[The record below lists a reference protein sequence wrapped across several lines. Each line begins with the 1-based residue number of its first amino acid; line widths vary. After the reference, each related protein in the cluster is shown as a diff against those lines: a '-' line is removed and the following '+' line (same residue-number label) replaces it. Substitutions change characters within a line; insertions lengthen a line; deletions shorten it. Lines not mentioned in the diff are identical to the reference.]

1 MRGSEVIRLS
11 VFFDHILQA
20 EEQTGKHIP
29 ELLAEV
35 KEEGI
40 SAVEI
45 NRTYLLEHPETLEM
59 LETAGLQVSC
69 IYEFYALERG
79 RETEKARR
87 HIEIARKAKAGK
99 ILIVPGFFS
108 VETEEFVNCVPDR
121 EKVWDYLSHSEKAVR
136 MAEGLREIVEMA
148 GSRNAVKDEKI
159 TEPHGIAD
167 VKKNADS
174 QSAADITPIPVV
186 IEDFDDRNSPI
197 ACVSGMKWFAE
208 QVPGLCFT
216 FDTGN
221 FIIHGEDIF
230 AAWEELKDKV
240 VHVHC
245 KDRKISAKKLLKVQK
260 TESSEPLKVQKTE
273 SDEPL
278 QAQETDAD
286 KAMEMQK
293 IYTDK
298 PLQAQEADADKAM
311 EMQKI
316 YTDKP
321 LQAQENTTPDIKEC
335 YLPAAVGEGCIPI
348 KELVYKMKEY
358 GYRGYLAIEHFDAA
372 DQEAYM
378 QKSAANLQE
387 YCS

>member
-35 KEEGI
+35 KKAGI

-45 NRTYLLEHPETLEM
+45 NCTYLLEHPATLEM

-87 HIEIARKAKAGK
+87 HIEIARKTKAGK

-121 EKVWDYLSHSEKAVR
+121 EKVWDYLSHSEKAQR
-136 MAEGLREIVEMA
+136 MVDGLREIVEMA
-148 GSRNAVKDEKI
+148 GSRN
-159 TEPHGIAD
+159 IAD
-167 VKKNADS
+167 
-174 QSAADITPIPVV
+174 TPITVV

-197 ACVSGMKWFAE
+197 ACVSGMQWFAE

-221 FIIHGEDIF
+221 FIIHGENIF

-245 KDRKISAKKLLKVQK
+245 KDRKIS
-260 TESSEPLKVQKTE
+260 S
-273 SDEPL
+273 
-278 QAQETDAD
+278 
-286 KAMEMQK
+286 
-293 IYTDK
+293 DK
-298 PLQAQEADADKAM
+298 PLQT
-311 EMQKI
+311 QKN
-316 YTDKP
+316 
-321 LQAQENTTPDIKEC
+321 ATPDIKEC

-387 YCS
+387 YCSQTGMGIYTK

>member
-35 KEEGI
+35 KKAGI

-45 NRTYLLEHPETLEM
+45 NSTYLLEHLATLEM

-87 HIEIARKAKAGK
+87 HIEIARKTKAGK

-121 EKVWDYLSHSEKAVR
+121 EKVWDYLSHSEKAQR
-136 MAEGLREIVEMA
+136 MADGLREIVEMA
-148 GSRNAVKDEKI
+148 GSRN
-159 TEPHGIAD
+159 IAD
-167 VKKNADS
+167 
-174 QSAADITPIPVV
+174 TPITVV

-197 ACVSGMKWFAE
+197 ACVSGMQWFAE

-245 KDRKISAKKLLKVQK
+245 KDRKIS
-260 TESSEPLKVQKTE
+260 S
-273 SDEPL
+273 
-278 QAQETDAD
+278 
-286 KAMEMQK
+286 
-293 IYTDK
+293 DK
-298 PLQAQEADADKAM
+298 PLQT
-311 EMQKI
+311 QKN
-316 YTDKP
+316 
-321 LQAQENTTPDIKEC
+321 ATPDIKEC

-387 YCS
+387 YCSQTGMEIYTK

>member
-1 MRGSEVIRLS
+1 MRGSEIIRLS
-11 VFFDHILQA
+11 AFFDHILQA

-35 KEEGI
+35 KKAGI

-45 NRTYLLEHPETLEM
+45 NCTYLLEHPATLEM

-87 HIEIARKAKAGK
+87 HIEIARKTKAGK

-121 EKVWDYLSHSEKAVR
+121 EKVWDYLSHSEKAQR
-136 MAEGLREIVEMA
+136 MADGLREIVEMA
-148 GSRNAVKDEKI
+148 GSRN
-159 TEPHGIAD
+159 IAD
-167 VKKNADS
+167 
-174 QSAADITPIPVV
+174 TPITVV

-197 ACVSGMKWFAE
+197 ACVSGMQWFAE

-221 FIIHGEDIF
+221 FIIHGENIF

-245 KDRKISAKKLLKVQK
+245 KDRKIS
-260 TESSEPLKVQKTE
+260 S
-273 SDEPL
+273 
-278 QAQETDAD
+278 
-286 KAMEMQK
+286 
-293 IYTDK
+293 DK
-298 PLQAQEADADKAM
+298 PLQT
-311 EMQKI
+311 QKNA
-316 YTDKP
+316 T
-321 LQAQENTTPDIKEC
+321 LDIKEC

-387 YCS
+387 YCSQTGMGIYTK

>member
-11 VFFDHILQA
+11 AFFDHILQA

-35 KEEGI
+35 KKAGI

-45 NRTYLLEHPETLEM
+45 NCTYLLEHPATLEM

-87 HIEIARKAKAGK
+87 HIEIARKTKAGK

-121 EKVWDYLSHSEKAVR
+121 EKVWDYLSHSEKAQR
-136 MAEGLREIVEMA
+136 MADGLREIVEMA
-148 GSRNAVKDEKI
+148 GSRN
-159 TEPHGIAD
+159 IAD
-167 VKKNADS
+167 
-174 QSAADITPIPVV
+174 TPITVV

-197 ACVSGMKWFAE
+197 ACVSGMQWFAE

-221 FIIHGEDIF
+221 FIIHGENIF

-245 KDRKISAKKLLKVQK
+245 KDRKIS
-260 TESSEPLKVQKTE
+260 S
-273 SDEPL
+273 
-278 QAQETDAD
+278 
-286 KAMEMQK
+286 
-293 IYTDK
+293 DK
-298 PLQAQEADADKAM
+298 PLQT
-311 EMQKI
+311 QKNA
-316 YTDKP
+316 T
-321 LQAQENTTPDIKEC
+321 LDIKEC

-387 YCS
+387 YCSQTGMGIYTK

>member
-29 ELLAEV
+29 VLLAEV
-35 KEEGI
+35 KKAGI

-45 NRTYLLEHPETLEM
+45 NCTYLLEHPATLEM

-87 HIEIARKAKAGK
+87 HIEIARKTKAGK

-121 EKVWDYLSHSEKAVR
+121 EKVRFYLSHSEKAQR
-136 MAEGLREIVEMA
+136 MADGLREIVEMA
-148 GSRNAVKDEKI
+148 GSRN
-159 TEPHGIAD
+159 IAD
-167 VKKNADS
+167 
-174 QSAADITPIPVV
+174 TPITVV

-197 ACVSGMKWFAE
+197 ACVSGMQWFAE

-221 FIIHGEDIF
+221 FIIHGENIF

-245 KDRKISAKKLLKVQK
+245 KDRKIS
-260 TESSEPLKVQKTE
+260 S
-273 SDEPL
+273 
-278 QAQETDAD
+278 
-286 KAMEMQK
+286 
-293 IYTDK
+293 DK
-298 PLQAQEADADKAM
+298 PLQT
-311 EMQKI
+311 QKN
-316 YTDKP
+316 
-321 LQAQENTTPDIKEC
+321 ATPDIKEC

-387 YCS
+387 YCSQTGMGIYTK

>member
-35 KEEGI
+35 KKAGI

-45 NRTYLLEHPETLEM
+45 NSTYLLKHLATLEM

-87 HIEIARKAKAGK
+87 HIEIARKTKAGK

-108 VETEEFVNCVPDR
+108 VETEEFANCVPDR
-121 EKVWDYLSHSEKAVR
+121 EKVWDYLSHSEKAQR
-136 MAEGLREIVEMA
+136 MADGLREIVEMA
-148 GSRNAVKDEKI
+148 GSRN
-159 TEPHGIAD
+159 IAD
-167 VKKNADS
+167 
-174 QSAADITPIPVV
+174 TPITVV

-197 ACVSGMKWFAE
+197 ACVSGMQWFAE

-221 FIIHGEDIF
+221 FIIHGENIF

-245 KDRKISAKKLLKVQK
+245 KDRKIS
-260 TESSEPLKVQKTE
+260 S
-273 SDEPL
+273 
-278 QAQETDAD
+278 
-286 KAMEMQK
+286 
-293 IYTDK
+293 DK
-298 PLQAQEADADKAM
+298 PLQT
-311 EMQKI
+311 QKN
-316 YTDKP
+316 
-321 LQAQENTTPDIKEC
+321 ATPDIKEC

-387 YCS
+387 YCSQTGMGIYTK

>member
-29 ELLAEV
+29 ELLAEA
-35 KEEGI
+35 KKAGI

-45 NRTYLLEHPETLEM
+45 NCTYLLEHPATLEM
-59 LETAGLQVSC
+59 LETAGLQVSR

-87 HIEIARKAKAGK
+87 HIEIARKTKAGK

-121 EKVWDYLSHSEKAVR
+121 EKVWDYLSHSEKAQR
-136 MAEGLREIVEMA
+136 MADGLREIVEMA
-148 GSRNAVKDEKI
+148 GSRN
-159 TEPHGIAD
+159 IAD
-167 VKKNADS
+167 
-174 QSAADITPIPVV
+174 TPITVV

-197 ACVSGMKWFAE
+197 ACVSGMQWFAE

-245 KDRKISAKKLLKVQK
+245 KDRKIS
-260 TESSEPLKVQKTE
+260 S
-273 SDEPL
+273 
-278 QAQETDAD
+278 
-286 KAMEMQK
+286 
-293 IYTDK
+293 DK
-298 PLQAQEADADKAM
+298 PLQT
-311 EMQKI
+311 QKN
-316 YTDKP
+316 
-321 LQAQENTTPDIKEC
+321 ATPDIKEC

-372 DQEAYM
+372 EQEAYM

-387 YCS
+387 YCSQTGMEIYTK

>member
-29 ELLAEV
+29 VLLAEV
-35 KEEGI
+35 KKAGI

-45 NRTYLLEHPETLEM
+45 NCTYLLEHPATLEM

-87 HIEIARKAKAGK
+87 HIEIARKTKAGK

-121 EKVWDYLSHSEKAVR
+121 EKVWDYLSHSEKAQR
-136 MAEGLREIVEMA
+136 MADGLREIVEMA
-148 GSRNAVKDEKI
+148 GSRN
-159 TEPHGIAD
+159 IAD
-167 VKKNADS
+167 
-174 QSAADITPIPVV
+174 TPITVV

-197 ACVSGMKWFAE
+197 ACVSGMQWFAE

-221 FIIHGEDIF
+221 FIIHGENIF

-245 KDRKISAKKLLKVQK
+245 KDRKIS
-260 TESSEPLKVQKTE
+260 S
-273 SDEPL
+273 
-278 QAQETDAD
+278 
-286 KAMEMQK
+286 
-293 IYTDK
+293 DK
-298 PLQAQEADADKAM
+298 PLQT
-311 EMQKI
+311 QKN
-316 YTDKP
+316 
-321 LQAQENTTPDIKEC
+321 ATPDIKEC
-335 YLPAAVGEGCIPI
+335 YLLAAVGEGCIPI

-387 YCS
+387 YCSQTGMGIYTK

>member
-35 KEEGI
+35 KKAGI

-45 NRTYLLEHPETLEM
+45 NCTYLLEHPATLEM

-87 HIEIARKAKAGK
+87 HIENARKTKAGK

-121 EKVWDYLSHSEKAVR
+121 EKVWDYLSHSEKAQR
-136 MAEGLREIVEMA
+136 MADGLREIVEMA
-148 GSRNAVKDEKI
+148 GSRN
-159 TEPHGIAD
+159 IAD
-167 VKKNADS
+167 
-174 QSAADITPIPVV
+174 TPITVV

-197 ACVSGMKWFAE
+197 ACVSGMQWFAE

-245 KDRKISAKKLLKVQK
+245 KDRKIS
-260 TESSEPLKVQKTE
+260 S
-273 SDEPL
+273 
-278 QAQETDAD
+278 
-286 KAMEMQK
+286 
-293 IYTDK
+293 DK
-298 PLQAQEADADKAM
+298 PLQT
-311 EMQKI
+311 QKN
-316 YTDKP
+316 
-321 LQAQENTTPDIKEC
+321 ATPDIKEC

-372 DQEAYM
+372 EQEAYM

-387 YCS
+387 YCSQTGMEIYTK

>member
-35 KEEGI
+35 KKAGI

-45 NRTYLLEHPETLEM
+45 NRTYLLEHPATLEM

-87 HIEIARKAKAGK
+87 HIEIARKTKAEK

-108 VETEEFVNCVPDR
+108 VEAEEFVNCVPDR
-121 EKVWDYLSHSEKAVR
+121 EKVWDYLSHSEKAQR
-136 MAEGLREIVEMA
+136 MADGLREIVEMA
-148 GSRNAVKDEKI
+148 GSRN
-159 TEPHGIAD
+159 IAD
-167 VKKNADS
+167 
-174 QSAADITPIPVV
+174 TPITVV

-197 ACVSGMKWFAE
+197 ACVSGMQWFAE

-245 KDRKISAKKLLKVQK
+245 KDRKIS
-260 TESSEPLKVQKTE
+260 S
-273 SDEPL
+273 
-278 QAQETDAD
+278 
-286 KAMEMQK
+286 
-293 IYTDK
+293 DK
-298 PLQAQEADADKAM
+298 PLQT
-311 EMQKI
+311 QKN
-316 YTDKP
+316 
-321 LQAQENTTPDIKEC
+321 ATPDIKEC

-387 YCS
+387 YCSQTGMEIYTK

>member
-35 KEEGI
+35 KKAGI

-45 NRTYLLEHPETLEM
+45 NCTYLLEHPATLEM

-87 HIEIARKAKAGK
+87 HIEIARKTKAGK

-121 EKVWDYLSHSEKAVR
+121 EKVWDYLSHSEKAQR
-136 MAEGLREIVEMA
+136 MADGLREIVEMA
-148 GSRNAVKDEKI
+148 GSRN
-159 TEPHGIAD
+159 IAD
-167 VKKNADS
+167 
-174 QSAADITPIPVV
+174 TPITVV

-197 ACVSGMKWFAE
+197 ACVSGMQWFAE
-208 QVPGLCFT
+208 QVLGLCFT

-221 FIIHGEDIF
+221 FIIHGENIF

-245 KDRKISAKKLLKVQK
+245 KDRKIS
-260 TESSEPLKVQKTE
+260 S
-273 SDEPL
+273 
-278 QAQETDAD
+278 
-286 KAMEMQK
+286 
-293 IYTDK
+293 DK
-298 PLQAQEADADKAM
+298 PLQT
-311 EMQKI
+311 QKN
-316 YTDKP
+316 
-321 LQAQENTTPDIKEC
+321 ATPDIKEC

-387 YCS
+387 YCSQTGMGIYTK

>member
-35 KEEGI
+35 KKAGI

-45 NRTYLLEHPETLEM
+45 NCTCLLEHPATLEM

-87 HIEIARKAKAGK
+87 HIEIARKTKAGK

-121 EKVWDYLSHSEKAVR
+121 EKVWDYLSHSEKAQR
-136 MAEGLREIVEMA
+136 MADGLREIVEMA
-148 GSRNAVKDEKI
+148 GSRN
-159 TEPHGIAD
+159 IAD
-167 VKKNADS
+167 
-174 QSAADITPIPVV
+174 TPITVV

-197 ACVSGMKWFAE
+197 ACVSGMQWFAE

-221 FIIHGEDIF
+221 FIIHGENIF

-245 KDRKISAKKLLKVQK
+245 KDRKIS
-260 TESSEPLKVQKTE
+260 S
-273 SDEPL
+273 
-278 QAQETDAD
+278 
-286 KAMEMQK
+286 
-293 IYTDK
+293 DK
-298 PLQAQEADADKAM
+298 PLQT
-311 EMQKI
+311 QKN
-316 YTDKP
+316 
-321 LQAQENTTPDIKEC
+321 ATPDIKEC

-358 GYRGYLAIEHFDAA
+358 GYRGYLAVEHFDAA

-387 YCS
+387 YCSQTGMGIYTK

>member
-35 KEEGI
+35 KKAGI

-45 NRTYLLEHPETLEM
+45 NCTYLLEHPATLEM

-87 HIEIARKAKAGK
+87 HIEIARKTKAGK

-121 EKVWDYLSHSEKAVR
+121 EKVWDYLSHSEKAQR
-136 MAEGLREIVEMA
+136 MVDGLREIVEMA
-148 GSRNAVKDEKI
+148 GSRN
-159 TEPHGIAD
+159 IAD
-167 VKKNADS
+167 
-174 QSAADITPIPVV
+174 TPITVV

-197 ACVSGMKWFAE
+197 AYVSGMQWFAE

-221 FIIHGEDIF
+221 FIIHGENIF

-245 KDRKISAKKLLKVQK
+245 KDRKIS
-260 TESSEPLKVQKTE
+260 S
-273 SDEPL
+273 
-278 QAQETDAD
+278 
-286 KAMEMQK
+286 
-293 IYTDK
+293 DK
-298 PLQAQEADADKAM
+298 PLQT
-311 EMQKI
+311 QKN
-316 YTDKP
+316 
-321 LQAQENTTPDIKEC
+321 ATPDIKEC

-387 YCS
+387 YCSQTGMGIYTK

>member
-11 VFFDHILQA
+11 AFFDHILQA

-35 KEEGI
+35 KKAGI

-45 NRTYLLEHPETLEM
+45 NCTYLLEHPATLEM

-87 HIEIARKAKAGK
+87 HIEIARKTKAGK

-121 EKVWDYLSHSEKAVR
+121 EKVWDYLSHSEKAQR
-136 MAEGLREIVEMA
+136 MADGLREIVEMA
-148 GSRNAVKDEKI
+148 GSRN
-159 TEPHGIAD
+159 IAD
-167 VKKNADS
+167 
-174 QSAADITPIPVV
+174 TPITVV

-197 ACVSGMKWFAE
+197 ACVSGMQWFAE

-221 FIIHGEDIF
+221 FIIHGENIF

-245 KDRKISAKKLLKVQK
+245 KDRKIS
-260 TESSEPLKVQKTE
+260 S
-273 SDEPL
+273 
-278 QAQETDAD
+278 
-286 KAMEMQK
+286 
-293 IYTDK
+293 DK
-298 PLQAQEADADKAM
+298 PLQT
-311 EMQKI
+311 QKN
-316 YTDKP
+316 
-321 LQAQENTTPDIKEC
+321 ATPDIKEC

-387 YCS
+387 YCSQIERDCCRIRRLLPSSGE

>member
-108 VETEEFVNCVPDR
+108 VETEEFVNCVSDR
-121 EKVWDYLSHSEKAVR
+121 GKVWDYLSHSEKALR

-159 TEPHGIAD
+159 TEPHGIAG
-167 VKKNADS
+167 VKKIADS
-174 QSAADITPIPVV
+174 QSAADISPITVV

-221 FIIHGEDIF
+221 FIIHGEDVF

-245 KDRKISAKKLLKVQK
+245 KDRKISAEKLLRVQK

-273 SDEPL
+273 SDE
-278 QAQETDAD
+278 
-286 KAMEMQK
+286 
-293 IYTDK
+293 

-321 LQAQENTTPDIKEC
+321 LQAQENATPDIKEC

-348 KELVYKMKEY
+348 KELVHKMKEY

>member
-35 KEEGI
+35 KKAGI

-45 NRTYLLEHPETLEM
+45 NCTYLLEHPATLEM

-87 HIEIARKAKAGK
+87 HIEIARKTKAGK

-121 EKVWDYLSHSEKAVR
+121 EKVWDYLSHSEKAQR
-136 MAEGLREIVEMA
+136 MADGLREIVEMA
-148 GSRNAVKDEKI
+148 GSRN
-159 TEPHGIAD
+159 IAD
-167 VKKNADS
+167 
-174 QSAADITPIPVV
+174 TPITVV

-197 ACVSGMKWFAE
+197 ACVSGMQWFAE

-221 FIIHGEDIF
+221 FIIHGENIF

-245 KDRKISAKKLLKVQK
+245 KDRKIS
-260 TESSEPLKVQKTE
+260 S
-273 SDEPL
+273 
-278 QAQETDAD
+278 
-286 KAMEMQK
+286 
-293 IYTDK
+293 DK
-298 PLQAQEADADKAM
+298 PLQT
-311 EMQKI
+311 QKNA
-316 YTDKP
+316 T
-321 LQAQENTTPDIKEC
+321 LDIKEC

-387 YCS
+387 YCSQTGMGIYTK

>member
-35 KEEGI
+35 KKAGI

-45 NRTYLLEHPETLEM
+45 NCTYLLEHPATLEM

-87 HIEIARKAKAGK
+87 HIEIARKTKAGK

-108 VETEEFVNCVPDR
+108 VEAEEFVNCVPDR
-121 EKVWDYLSHSEKAVR
+121 EKVWDYLSHSEKAQR
-136 MAEGLREIVEMA
+136 MADGLREIVEMA
-148 GSRNAVKDEKI
+148 GSRN
-159 TEPHGIAD
+159 IAD
-167 VKKNADS
+167 
-174 QSAADITPIPVV
+174 TPITVV

-197 ACVSGMKWFAE
+197 ACVSGMQWFAE

-245 KDRKISAKKLLKVQK
+245 KDRKIS
-260 TESSEPLKVQKTE
+260 S
-273 SDEPL
+273 
-278 QAQETDAD
+278 
-286 KAMEMQK
+286 
-293 IYTDK
+293 DK
-298 PLQAQEADADKAM
+298 PLQT
-311 EMQKI
+311 QKN
-316 YTDKP
+316 
-321 LQAQENTTPDIKEC
+321 ATPDIKEC

-387 YCS
+387 YCSQTGMEIYTK

>member
-35 KEEGI
+35 KKAGI

-45 NRTYLLEHPETLEM
+45 NRTYLLEHPATLEM

-87 HIEIARKAKAGK
+87 HIEIARKTKAEK

-108 VETEEFVNCVPDR
+108 VEAEEFVNCVPDR
-121 EKVWDYLSHSEKAVR
+121 EKVWDYLSHSEKAQR
-136 MAEGLREIVEMA
+136 MADGLREIVEMA
-148 GSRNAVKDEKI
+148 GSRN
-159 TEPHGIAD
+159 IAD
-167 VKKNADS
+167 
-174 QSAADITPIPVV
+174 TPITVV

-197 ACVSGMKWFAE
+197 ACVSGMQWFAE

-245 KDRKISAKKLLKVQK
+245 KDRKIS
-260 TESSEPLKVQKTE
+260 S
-273 SDEPL
+273 
-278 QAQETDAD
+278 
-286 KAMEMQK
+286 
-293 IYTDK
+293 DK
-298 PLQAQEADADKAM
+298 PLQT
-311 EMQKI
+311 QKN
-316 YTDKP
+316 
-321 LQAQENTTPDIKEC
+321 ATPDIKEC

-387 YCS
+387 YCSQTSMGIYTK

>member
-79 RETEKARR
+79 RETEKACR

-121 EKVWDYLSHSEKAVR
+121 EKVWDYLSHSEKALR
-136 MAEGLREIVEMA
+136 MAEGLRKIVEMA

-159 TEPHGIAD
+159 TEPHGIAG
-167 VKKNADS
+167 VKKIADS
-174 QSAADITPIPVV
+174 QSAADITPITVV

-245 KDRKISAKKLLKVQK
+245 KDRKIS
-260 TESSEPLKVQKTE
+260 S
-273 SDEPL
+273 
-278 QAQETDAD
+278 
-286 KAMEMQK
+286 
-293 IYTDK
+293 DK
-298 PLQAQEADADKAM
+298 PLQT
-311 EMQKI
+311 QKN
-316 YTDKP
+316 
-321 LQAQENTTPDIKEC
+321 ATPDIKEC

>member
-11 VFFDHILQA
+11 TFFDHILQA

-35 KEEGI
+35 KKAGI

-45 NRTYLLEHPETLEM
+45 NRTYLLEHPATLEM

-87 HIEIARKAKAGK
+87 HIEIARKTKAGK

-121 EKVWDYLSHSEKAVR
+121 EKVWDYLSHSEKAQR
-136 MAEGLREIVEMA
+136 MADGLREIVEMA
-148 GSRNAVKDEKI
+148 GSRN
-159 TEPHGIAD
+159 IAD
-167 VKKNADS
+167 
-174 QSAADITPIPVV
+174 TPITVV

-197 ACVSGMKWFAE
+197 ACVSGMQWFAE

-221 FIIHGEDIF
+221 FIIHGENIF

-245 KDRKISAKKLLKVQK
+245 KDRKIS
-260 TESSEPLKVQKTE
+260 S
-273 SDEPL
+273 
-278 QAQETDAD
+278 
-286 KAMEMQK
+286 
-293 IYTDK
+293 DK
-298 PLQAQEADADKAM
+298 PLQT
-311 EMQKI
+311 QKN
-316 YTDKP
+316 
-321 LQAQENTTPDIKEC
+321 ATPDIKEC

-348 KELVYKMKEY
+348 EELVYKMKEY

-387 YCS
+387 YCSQTGMGIYTK

>member
-35 KEEGI
+35 KKAGI

-45 NRTYLLEHPETLEM
+45 NCTYLLEHPATLEM

-87 HIEIARKAKAGK
+87 HIEIARKTKAGK

-121 EKVWDYLSHSEKAVR
+121 EKVWDYLSHSEKAQR
-136 MAEGLREIVEMA
+136 MADGLREIVEMA
-148 GSRNAVKDEKI
+148 GSRNIVD
-159 TEPHGIAD
+159 
-167 VKKNADS
+167 
-174 QSAADITPIPVV
+174 TPITVV

-197 ACVSGMKWFAE
+197 ACVSGMQWFAE

-221 FIIHGEDIF
+221 FIIHGENIF

-245 KDRKISAKKLLKVQK
+245 KDRKIS
-260 TESSEPLKVQKTE
+260 S
-273 SDEPL
+273 
-278 QAQETDAD
+278 
-286 KAMEMQK
+286 
-293 IYTDK
+293 DK
-298 PLQAQEADADKAM
+298 PLQT
-311 EMQKI
+311 QKN
-316 YTDKP
+316 
-321 LQAQENTTPDIKEC
+321 ATPDIKEC
-335 YLPAAVGEGCIPI
+335 YLPAAVGECCIPI

-387 YCS
+387 YCSQTGMGIYTK

>member
-45 NRTYLLEHPETLEM
+45 NSTYLLEHPETLEM

-121 EKVWDYLSHSEKAVR
+121 EKVWDYLSHSEKALR

-148 GSRNAVKDEKI
+148 GSWNAVKDEKI
-159 TEPHGIAD
+159 TEPHGIAG
-167 VKKNADS
+167 VKKIANS
-174 QSAADITPIPVV
+174 QSTADIPPIPVV

-221 FIIHGEDIF
+221 FIIHGEDVF

-245 KDRKISAKKLLKVQK
+245 KDRKISAEKLLKVQKTESSESLRVQK

-273 SDEPL
+273 SNEPL

-298 PLQAQEADADKAM
+298 PLQAQENA
-311 EMQKI
+311 
-316 YTDKP
+316 
-321 LQAQENTTPDIKEC
+321 TPDIKEC

-348 KELVYKMKEY
+348 KELVHKMKEY

-372 DQEAYM
+372 DQEAYI
-378 QKSAANLQE
+378 QKSAENLQE

>member
-35 KEEGI
+35 KKAGI

-45 NRTYLLEHPETLEM
+45 NCTYLLEHPATLEM

-87 HIEIARKAKAGK
+87 HIEIARKTKAGK

-121 EKVWDYLSHSEKAVR
+121 EKVWDYLSHSEKAQR
-136 MAEGLREIVEMA
+136 MADGLREIVEMA
-148 GSRNAVKDEKI
+148 DSRN
-159 TEPHGIAD
+159 IAD
-167 VKKNADS
+167 
-174 QSAADITPIPVV
+174 TPITVV

-197 ACVSGMKWFAE
+197 ACVSGMQWFAE

-221 FIIHGEDIF
+221 FIIHGENIF

-245 KDRKISAKKLLKVQK
+245 KDRKIS
-260 TESSEPLKVQKTE
+260 S
-273 SDEPL
+273 
-278 QAQETDAD
+278 
-286 KAMEMQK
+286 
-293 IYTDK
+293 DK
-298 PLQAQEADADKAM
+298 PLQT
-311 EMQKI
+311 QKN
-316 YTDKP
+316 
-321 LQAQENTTPDIKEC
+321 ATPDIKEC

-387 YCS
+387 YCSQTGMEIYTK

>member
-35 KEEGI
+35 KKAGI

-45 NRTYLLEHPETLEM
+45 NCTYLLEHPATLEM

-87 HIEIARKAKAGK
+87 HIEIARKTKAGK

-121 EKVWDYLSHSEKAVR
+121 EKVWDYLSHSEKAQR
-136 MAEGLREIVEMA
+136 MADGLREIVEMA
-148 GSRNAVKDEKI
+148 GSRN
-159 TEPHGIAD
+159 IAD
-167 VKKNADS
+167 
-174 QSAADITPIPVV
+174 TPITVV

-197 ACVSGMKWFAE
+197 ACVSGMQWFAE

-221 FIIHGEDIF
+221 FIIHGENIF

-245 KDRKISAKKLLKVQK
+245 KDRKIS
-260 TESSEPLKVQKTE
+260 S
-273 SDEPL
+273 
-278 QAQETDAD
+278 
-286 KAMEMQK
+286 
-293 IYTDK
+293 DK
-298 PLQAQEADADKAM
+298 PLQT
-311 EMQKI
+311 QKN
-316 YTDKP
+316 
-321 LQAQENTTPDIKEC
+321 ATPDIKEC

-387 YCS
+387 YCSQTGMGIYTK

>member
-35 KEEGI
+35 KKAGI

-45 NRTYLLEHPETLEM
+45 NCTYLLEHPATLEM

-87 HIEIARKAKAGK
+87 HIEIARKTKAGK

-121 EKVWDYLSHSEKAVR
+121 EKVWDYLSHSEKAQR
-136 MAEGLREIVEMA
+136 MADGLREIVEMA
-148 GSRNAVKDEKI
+148 GSRN
-159 TEPHGIAD
+159 IAD
-167 VKKNADS
+167 
-174 QSAADITPIPVV
+174 TPITVV

-197 ACVSGMKWFAE
+197 ACVSGMQWFAE

-221 FIIHGEDIF
+221 VIIHGENIF

-245 KDRKISAKKLLKVQK
+245 KDRKIS
-260 TESSEPLKVQKTE
+260 S
-273 SDEPL
+273 
-278 QAQETDAD
+278 
-286 KAMEMQK
+286 
-293 IYTDK
+293 DK
-298 PLQAQEADADKAM
+298 PLQT
-311 EMQKI
+311 QKN
-316 YTDKP
+316 
-321 LQAQENTTPDIKEC
+321 ATPDIKEC

>member
-1 MRGSEVIRLS
+1 MRGSEVIGLS

-35 KEEGI
+35 KKAGI

-108 VETEEFVNCVPDR
+108 VETEDFVKCVPDR
-121 EKVWDYLSHSEKAVR
+121 QKVWDYLSHSEKALR
-136 MAEGLREIVEMA
+136 MADGLREIVEMA
-148 GSRNAVKDEKI
+148 GSHN
-159 TEPHGIAD
+159 IAD
-167 VKKNADS
+167 
-174 QSAADITPIPVV
+174 TPITVV

-197 ACVSGMKWFAE
+197 ACVSGMQWFAE

-230 AAWEELKDKV
+230 AAWEELKNKV

-245 KDRKISAKKLLKVQK
+245 KDRKISAEQL
-260 TESSEPLKVQKTE
+260 
-273 SDEPL
+273 L
-278 QAQETDAD
+278 QAQKKE
-286 KAMEMQK
+286 
-293 IYTDK
+293 
-298 PLQAQEADADKAM
+298 
-311 EMQKI
+311 
-316 YTDKP
+316 
-321 LQAQENTTPDIKEC
+321 TPDIKEC
-335 YLPAAVGEGCIPI
+335 YLPSAVGEGCIPI
-348 KELVYKMKEY
+348 KELVHKMKEY

-372 DQEAYM
+372 DQETYM
-378 QKSAANLQE
+378 QKSAANLHE

>member
-29 ELLAEV
+29 VLLAEV
-35 KEEGI
+35 KKAGI

-45 NRTYLLEHPETLEM
+45 NCTYLLEHPATLEM

-87 HIEIARKAKAGK
+87 HIEIARKTKAGK

-121 EKVWDYLSHSEKAVR
+121 EKVWDYLSHSEKAQR
-136 MAEGLREIVEMA
+136 MADGLREIVEMA
-148 GSRNAVKDEKI
+148 GSRN
-159 TEPHGIAD
+159 IAD
-167 VKKNADS
+167 
-174 QSAADITPIPVV
+174 TPITVV

-197 ACVSGMKWFAE
+197 ACVSGMQWFAE

-221 FIIHGEDIF
+221 FIIHGENIF

-245 KDRKISAKKLLKVQK
+245 KDRKIS
-260 TESSEPLKVQKTE
+260 S
-273 SDEPL
+273 
-278 QAQETDAD
+278 
-286 KAMEMQK
+286 
-293 IYTDK
+293 DK
-298 PLQAQEADADKAM
+298 PLQT
-311 EMQKI
+311 QKN
-316 YTDKP
+316 
-321 LQAQENTTPDIKEC
+321 ATPDIKEC

-387 YCS
+387 YCSQTGMGIYTK

>member
-35 KEEGI
+35 KKAGI

-45 NRTYLLEHPETLEM
+45 NCTYLLKHPATLEM

-87 HIEIARKAKAGK
+87 HIEIARKTKAGK

-121 EKVWDYLSHSEKAVR
+121 EKVWDYLSHSEKAQR
-136 MAEGLREIVEMA
+136 MADGLREIVEMA
-148 GSRNAVKDEKI
+148 GSRN
-159 TEPHGIAD
+159 IAD
-167 VKKNADS
+167 
-174 QSAADITPIPVV
+174 TPITVV

-197 ACVSGMKWFAE
+197 ACVSGMQWFAE

-221 FIIHGEDIF
+221 FIIHGENIF

-245 KDRKISAKKLLKVQK
+245 KDRKIS
-260 TESSEPLKVQKTE
+260 S
-273 SDEPL
+273 
-278 QAQETDAD
+278 
-286 KAMEMQK
+286 
-293 IYTDK
+293 DK
-298 PLQAQEADADKAM
+298 PLQT
-311 EMQKI
+311 QKN
-316 YTDKP
+316 
-321 LQAQENTTPDIKEC
+321 ATPDIKEC

-372 DQEAYM
+372 EQEAYM

-387 YCS
+387 YCSQTGMEIYTK

>member
-1 MRGSEVIRLS
+1 MRGSEIIGLS

-35 KEEGI
+35 KKAGI

-59 LETAGLQVSC
+59 LEAAGLQVSC
-69 IYEFYALERG
+69 VYEFYALERG

-108 VETEEFVNCVPDR
+108 VETEDFVKCVPDR
-121 EKVWDYLSHSEKAVR
+121 QKVWDYLSHSEKALC
-136 MAEGLREIVEMA
+136 MADGLREIVEMA
-148 GSRNAVKDEKI
+148 GSRNV
-159 TEPHGIAD
+159 AD
-167 VKKNADS
+167 
-174 QSAADITPIPVV
+174 TPITVV

-197 ACVSGMKWFAE
+197 ACVSGMRWFAE

-230 AAWEELKDKV
+230 AAWEELKNKV

-245 KDRKISAKKLLKVQK
+245 KDRKISAEQL
-260 TESSEPLKVQKTE
+260 
-273 SDEPL
+273 L
-278 QAQETDAD
+278 QAH
-286 KAMEMQK
+286 
-293 IYTDK
+293 
-298 PLQAQEADADKAM
+298 
-311 EMQKI
+311 
-316 YTDKP
+316 
-321 LQAQENTTPDIKEC
+321 ENEIPDIKEC
-335 YLPAAVGEGCIPI
+335 YLPSAVGEGCIPI
-348 KELVYKMKEY
+348 KELVHKMKEY

-372 DQEAYM
+372 DQETYM
-378 QKSAANLQE
+378 QKSAANMQE

>member
-35 KEEGI
+35 KKAGI

-45 NRTYLLEHPETLEM
+45 NRTYLLEHPATLEM

-87 HIEIARKAKAGK
+87 HIEIARKTKAGK

-108 VETEEFVNCVPDR
+108 VEAEEFVNCVPDR
-121 EKVWDYLSHSEKAVR
+121 EKVWDYLSHSEKAQR
-136 MAEGLREIVEMA
+136 MADGLREIVEMA
-148 GSRNAVKDEKI
+148 GSRN
-159 TEPHGIAD
+159 IAD
-167 VKKNADS
+167 
-174 QSAADITPIPVV
+174 TPITVV

-197 ACVSGMKWFAE
+197 ACVSGMQWFAE

-221 FIIHGEDIF
+221 FIIHGENIF

-245 KDRKISAKKLLKVQK
+245 KDRKIS
-260 TESSEPLKVQKTE
+260 S
-273 SDEPL
+273 
-278 QAQETDAD
+278 
-286 KAMEMQK
+286 
-293 IYTDK
+293 DK
-298 PLQAQEADADKAM
+298 PLQT
-311 EMQKI
+311 QKN
-316 YTDKP
+316 
-321 LQAQENTTPDIKEC
+321 ATPDIKEC

-387 YCS
+387 YCSQTGMEIYTK

>member
-11 VFFDHILQA
+11 VFFEHILQA

-45 NRTYLLEHPETLEM
+45 NRTYLPEHPETLEM

-79 RETEKARR
+79 RETEKACR

-121 EKVWDYLSHSEKAVR
+121 EKVWDYLSHSEKALR
-136 MAEGLREIVEMA
+136 MAEGLRKIVEMA

-159 TEPHGIAD
+159 TEPHGIAG
-167 VKKNADS
+167 VKKIADS
-174 QSAADITPIPVV
+174 QSAADITPITVV

-245 KDRKISAKKLLKVQK
+245 KDRKISAEKLLKVQK

-273 SDEPL
+273 SNEPL

-298 PLQAQEADADKAM
+298 PLQAQENA
-311 EMQKI
+311 
-316 YTDKP
+316 
-321 LQAQENTTPDIKEC
+321 TPDIKEC

-348 KELVYKMKEY
+348 KELIYKMKEY

>member
-35 KEEGI
+35 KKAGI

-45 NRTYLLEHPETLEM
+45 NCTYLLEHPATLEM

-87 HIEIARKAKAGK
+87 HIEIARKTKAGK

-108 VETEEFVNCVPDR
+108 VKTEEFVNCVPDR
-121 EKVWDYLSHSEKAVR
+121 EKVWDYLSHSEKAQR
-136 MAEGLREIVEMA
+136 MADGLREIVEMA
-148 GSRNAVKDEKI
+148 GSRN
-159 TEPHGIAD
+159 IAD
-167 VKKNADS
+167 TS
-174 QSAADITPIPVV
+174 ITVV

-197 ACVSGMKWFAE
+197 ACVSGMQWFAE

-221 FIIHGEDIF
+221 FIIHGENIF

-245 KDRKISAKKLLKVQK
+245 KDRKIS
-260 TESSEPLKVQKTE
+260 S
-273 SDEPL
+273 
-278 QAQETDAD
+278 
-286 KAMEMQK
+286 
-293 IYTDK
+293 DK
-298 PLQAQEADADKAM
+298 PLQT
-311 EMQKI
+311 QKN
-316 YTDKP
+316 
-321 LQAQENTTPDIKEC
+321 ATPDIKEC

-387 YCS
+387 YCSQTGMEIYTK

>member
-11 VFFDHILQA
+11 AFFDHILQA

-35 KEEGI
+35 KKAGI

-45 NRTYLLEHPETLEM
+45 NCTYLLKHPATLEM

-87 HIEIARKAKAGK
+87 HIEIARKTKAGK

-121 EKVWDYLSHSEKAVR
+121 EKVWDYLSHSEKAQR
-136 MAEGLREIVEMA
+136 MADGLREIVEMA
-148 GSRNAVKDEKI
+148 GSRN
-159 TEPHGIAD
+159 IAD
-167 VKKNADS
+167 
-174 QSAADITPIPVV
+174 TPITVV

-197 ACVSGMKWFAE
+197 ACVSGMQWFAE

-221 FIIHGEDIF
+221 FIIHGENIF

-245 KDRKISAKKLLKVQK
+245 KDRKIS
-260 TESSEPLKVQKTE
+260 S
-273 SDEPL
+273 
-278 QAQETDAD
+278 
-286 KAMEMQK
+286 
-293 IYTDK
+293 DK
-298 PLQAQEADADKAM
+298 PLQT
-311 EMQKI
+311 QKNA
-316 YTDKP
+316 T
-321 LQAQENTTPDIKEC
+321 LDIKEC

-387 YCS
+387 YCSQTGMGIYTK

>member
-35 KEEGI
+35 KKAGI

-45 NRTYLLEHPETLEM
+45 NCTYLLEHPATLEM

-87 HIEIARKAKAGK
+87 HIEIARKTKAGK

-121 EKVWDYLSHSEKAVR
+121 EKVWDYLSHSEKAQR
-136 MAEGLREIVEMA
+136 MVDGLREIVEMA
-148 GSRNAVKDEKI
+148 GSRN
-159 TEPHGIAD
+159 IAD
-167 VKKNADS
+167 
-174 QSAADITPIPVV
+174 TPITVV

-197 ACVSGMKWFAE
+197 ACVSGMQWFAE

-221 FIIHGEDIF
+221 FIIHGENIF

-245 KDRKISAKKLLKVQK
+245 KDRKIS
-260 TESSEPLKVQKTE
+260 S
-273 SDEPL
+273 
-278 QAQETDAD
+278 
-286 KAMEMQK
+286 
-293 IYTDK
+293 DK
-298 PLQAQEADADKAM
+298 PLQT
-311 EMQKI
+311 QKN
-316 YTDKP
+316 
-321 LQAQENTTPDIKEC
+321 ATPDIKEC

-387 YCS
+387 YCSQTGMEIYTK

>member
-11 VFFDHILQA
+11 AFFDHILQA

-35 KEEGI
+35 KKAGI

-45 NRTYLLEHPETLEM
+45 NCTYLLEHPATLEM
-59 LETAGLQVSC
+59 LETTGLQVSC

-87 HIEIARKAKAGK
+87 HIEIARKTKAGK

-121 EKVWDYLSHSEKAVR
+121 EKVWDYLSHSEKAQR
-136 MAEGLREIVEMA
+136 MADGLREIVEMA
-148 GSRNAVKDEKI
+148 GSRN
-159 TEPHGIAD
+159 IAD
-167 VKKNADS
+167 
-174 QSAADITPIPVV
+174 TPITVV

-197 ACVSGMKWFAE
+197 ACVSGMQWFAE

-221 FIIHGEDIF
+221 FIIHGENIF

-245 KDRKISAKKLLKVQK
+245 KDRKIS
-260 TESSEPLKVQKTE
+260 S
-273 SDEPL
+273 
-278 QAQETDAD
+278 
-286 KAMEMQK
+286 
-293 IYTDK
+293 DK
-298 PLQAQEADADKAM
+298 PLQT
-311 EMQKI
+311 QKN
-316 YTDKP
+316 
-321 LQAQENTTPDIKEC
+321 ATPDIKEC

-387 YCS
+387 YCSQTGMGIYTK

>member
-1 MRGSEVIRLS
+1 
-11 VFFDHILQA
+11 
-20 EEQTGKHIP
+20 
-29 ELLAEV
+29 
-35 KEEGI
+35 
-40 SAVEI
+40 
-45 NRTYLLEHPETLEM
+45 
-59 LETAGLQVSC
+59 
-69 IYEFYALERG
+69 
-79 RETEKARR
+79 
-87 HIEIARKAKAGK
+87 
-99 ILIVPGFFS
+99 
-108 VETEEFVNCVPDR
+108 
-121 EKVWDYLSHSEKAVR
+121 

-159 TEPHGIAD
+159 TEPHGIAG
-167 VKKNADS
+167 VKKIADS
-174 QSAADITPIPVV
+174 QSATDITPITVV

-245 KDRKISAKKLLKVQK
+245 KDRKISAEKL
-260 TESSEPLKVQKTE
+260 LKVQKTE

-298 PLQAQEADADKAM
+298 PLQAQE
-311 EMQKI
+311 
-316 YTDKP
+316 
-321 LQAQENTTPDIKEC
+321 NTTLDIKEC

-348 KELVYKMKEY
+348 KELIYKMKEY

>member
-35 KEEGI
+35 KKAGT

-45 NRTYLLEHPETLEM
+45 NRTYLLEHPATLEM

-87 HIEIARKAKAGK
+87 HIEIARKTKAGK

-108 VETEEFVNCVPDR
+108 VEAEEFVNCVPDR
-121 EKVWDYLSHSEKAVR
+121 EKVWDYLSHSEKAQR
-136 MAEGLREIVEMA
+136 MADGLREIVEMA
-148 GSRNAVKDEKI
+148 GSRN
-159 TEPHGIAD
+159 IAD
-167 VKKNADS
+167 
-174 QSAADITPIPVV
+174 TPITVV

-197 ACVSGMKWFAE
+197 ACVSGMQWFAE

-245 KDRKISAKKLLKVQK
+245 KDRKIS
-260 TESSEPLKVQKTE
+260 S
-273 SDEPL
+273 
-278 QAQETDAD
+278 
-286 KAMEMQK
+286 
-293 IYTDK
+293 DK
-298 PLQAQEADADKAM
+298 PLQT
-311 EMQKI
+311 QKN
-316 YTDKP
+316 
-321 LQAQENTTPDIKEC
+321 ATPDIKEC

>member
-35 KEEGI
+35 KKAGI

-45 NRTYLLEHPETLEM
+45 NCTYLLEHPATLEM

-87 HIEIARKAKAGK
+87 HIEIARKTKAGK

-121 EKVWDYLSHSEKAVR
+121 EKVWDYLSHSEKAQR
-136 MAEGLREIVEMA
+136 MADGLREIVEMA
-148 GSRNAVKDEKI
+148 GSRNIVD
-159 TEPHGIAD
+159 
-167 VKKNADS
+167 
-174 QSAADITPIPVV
+174 TPITVV

-197 ACVSGMKWFAE
+197 ACVSGMQWFAE

-221 FIIHGEDIF
+221 FIIHGENIF

-245 KDRKISAKKLLKVQK
+245 KDRKIS
-260 TESSEPLKVQKTE
+260 S
-273 SDEPL
+273 
-278 QAQETDAD
+278 
-286 KAMEMQK
+286 
-293 IYTDK
+293 DK
-298 PLQAQEADADKAM
+298 PLQT
-311 EMQKI
+311 QKN
-316 YTDKP
+316 
-321 LQAQENTTPDIKEC
+321 ATPDIKEC
-335 YLPAAVGEGCIPI
+335 YLPAAVVEGCIPI

-378 QKSAANLQE
+378 QKSAANLRR
-387 YCS
+387 YCSQTGMGIYTK

>member
-35 KEEGI
+35 KKAGI

-45 NRTYLLEHPETLEM
+45 NSTYLLEHLATLEM

-87 HIEIARKAKAGK
+87 HIEIARKTKAGK

-121 EKVWDYLSHSEKAVR
+121 EKVWDYLSHSEKAQR
-136 MAEGLREIVEMA
+136 MADGLREIVEMA
-148 GSRNAVKDEKI
+148 GSRN
-159 TEPHGIAD
+159 IAD
-167 VKKNADS
+167 
-174 QSAADITPIPVV
+174 TPITVV

-197 ACVSGMKWFAE
+197 ACVSGMQWFAE
-208 QVPGLCFT
+208 QVLGLCFT

-221 FIIHGEDIF
+221 FIIHGENIF

-245 KDRKISAKKLLKVQK
+245 KDRKIS
-260 TESSEPLKVQKTE
+260 S
-273 SDEPL
+273 
-278 QAQETDAD
+278 
-286 KAMEMQK
+286 
-293 IYTDK
+293 DK
-298 PLQAQEADADKAM
+298 PLQT
-311 EMQKI
+311 QKN
-316 YTDKP
+316 
-321 LQAQENTTPDIKEC
+321 ATPDIKEC

-358 GYRGYLAIEHFDAA
+358 GYRGYLAIEHFDVA

-387 YCS
+387 YCSQTGMEIYTK